1 MPATLKNNLLTATYS
16 IILFFLLLHIAKL
29 FQALGILFSVL
40 TPFFIGF
47 LFAYLLDGLYTRIR
61 ERLLSSFCK
70 RKFLS
75 KLQKPLALF
84 MTYFILLLAAGL
96 FVYLIIPQLMESMQ
110 TLVNNLPSYLDSLQS
125 MTGRL
130 HRFLQS
136 NAGIYAHLEKWG
148 TKLSE
153 SLNASFSSSL
163 PQVYGMTKT
172 FATSVF
178 NVLIGI
184 IVSAYL
190 LSEKERLKLQVKKLS
205 CVLLPQKIHHKATC
219 IVQLTD
225 CVFSSFVRG
234 QLIDSLIIACL
245 TFLAMWIFKMPYPLL
260 NSTIIGITNIIPI
273 FGPFIGAV
281 PAFFIVLMAQPSK
294 ALWFLL
300 LIFILQQIEGNL
312 IAPKIVG
319 NSIGLSGLWV
329 ILAITVGG
337 GLFGF
342 MGVLIGIPVFAVLYK
357 LVGTAVNQRLE
368 KTKRK

>member
-84 MTYFILLLAAGL
+84 TTYFILLLAAGL

-148 TKLSE
+148 TK
-153 SLNASFSSSL
+153 
-163 PQVYGMTKT
+163 
-172 FATSVF
+172 
-178 NVLIGI
+178 IGRAH
-184 IVSAYL
+184 V
-190 LSEKERLKLQVKKLS
+190 
-205 CVLLPQKIHHKATC
+205 
-219 IVQLTD
+219 
-225 CVFSSFVRG
+225 
-234 QLIDSLIIACL
+234 
-245 TFLAMWIFKMPYPLL
+245 
-260 NSTIIGITNIIPI
+260 
-273 FGPFIGAV
+273 
-281 PAFFIVLMAQPSK
+281 
-294 ALWFLL
+294 
-300 LIFILQQIEGNL
+300 
-312 IAPKIVG
+312 
-319 NSIGLSGLWV
+319 
-329 ILAITVGG
+329 
-337 GLFGF
+337 
-342 MGVLIGIPVFAVLYK
+342 
-357 LVGTAVNQRLE
+357 
-368 KTKRK
+368 